1 MIELGLNNLLVR
13 LSNPNI
19 LNENH
24 SHLEC
29 ISLLIS
35 QPDFS
40 REQDKGT
47 LNKDKHYSFLC
58 ANPTQRLFFSDQD
71 MLNSWKASLSTS
83 IIASTSTAT
92 PIPKVDGTLSEIPF
106 HSGWVGYFAYPS
118 PRKRNTAEFNHYP
131 WAICLDHH
139 TDTFH
144 LLGKP
149 DLAAKEAFAWLLQA
163 QSDLLRTKQ
172 AKEAPKSAAPAPA
185 LNEATFS
192 ASLFKAVWSK
202 DEYQQAFQKIQS
214 YLLAGDCY
222 QVNLTQPYISKQY
235 SGSPVST
242 LSPLLKALKPSFG
255 CYFQGQESELVS
267 VSPERFISIDNTGK
281 LEAKPIKGTIK
292 RSEDPVVDSQLAAK
306 LLSSEKDLAEN
317 LMIVD
322 LLRNDLSISAL
333 PGSVQVEKLFGLESQ
348 PNVHHLVSTIT
359 AQLKPDVSH
368 ADAIHNAF
376 PGGSITGAPKI
387 RAMEIINELEV
398 QPRSLYCGS
407 FGYFSD
413 TGHTDFN
420 ILIRSL
426 EFRDNTITCWG
437 GGGITVESKCDD
449 EYEESITKIR
459 RIMDVVESVGKS
471 SH

>member
-1 MIELGLNNLLVR
+1 MIEFGLNSLLVG
-13 LSNPNI
+13 LSNPSKS
-19 LNENH
+19 NENRF
-24 SHLEC
+24 HLEC
-29 ISLLIS
+29 VSLLIS
-35 QPDFS
+35 QPDLTS
-40 REQDKGT
+40 GQDKGE

-58 ANPTQRLFFSDQD
+58 ANPTQRLLFSNQD
-71 MLNSWKASLSTS
+71 KLNSWKASLPVST
-83 IIASTSTAT
+83 TGPT
-92 PIPKVDGTLSEIPF
+92 PTFKVDGTLGEIPF
-106 HSGWVGYFAYPS
+106 YSGWIGYFSYPS
-118 PRKRNTAEFNHYP
+118 PHKRNIAEFNYYP

-149 DLAAKEAFAWLLQA
+149 DSAAKEAFAWLLEA
-163 QSDLLRTKQ
+163 QPDLLLSKPSEEMQLT
-172 AKEAPKSAAPAPA
+172 EPSNIDAPINEPT
-185 LNEATFS
+185 LNEAGFS
-192 ASLFKAVWSK
+192 ASAFKAVWNK

-222 QVNLTQPYISKQY
+222 QVNLTQPYISEQY
-235 SGSPVST
+235 SGSPAST
-242 LSPLLKALKPSFG
+242 LAPLLEALKPSFG
-255 CYFQGQESELVS
+255 CYFQGQDCELIS
-267 VSPERFISIDNTGK
+267 VSPERFISIDNEGK

-292 RSEDPVVDSQLAAK
+292 RSEDPLLDSQLITK
-306 LLSSEKDLAEN
+306 LLNSEKDLAEN

-333 PGSVQVEKLFGLESQ
+333 PGSVKVEKLFGLESQ

-359 AQLKPDVSH
+359 AQLKPGVSH
-368 ADAIHNAF
+368 ADAIYNAF
-376 PGGSITGAPKI
+376 PGGSITGAPKV

-437 GGGITVESKCDD
+437 GGGITVESECDD

-459 RIMDVVESVGKS
+459 RIMDTIENI
-471 SH
+471 